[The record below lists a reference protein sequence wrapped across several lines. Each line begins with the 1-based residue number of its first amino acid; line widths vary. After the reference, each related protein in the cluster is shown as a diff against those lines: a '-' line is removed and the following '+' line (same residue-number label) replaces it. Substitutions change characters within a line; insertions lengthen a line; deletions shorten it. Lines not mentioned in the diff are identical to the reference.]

1 MIYRFM
7 HWLFGFHYVQVE
19 FIGNIYCVRVR
30 IDGDGKP
37 YVICADTRIELTDT
51 PYYIK
56 GWPSDTPYYIKGWP
70 LTASRETIIGLKQEK
85 IPT

>member
-56 GWPSDTPYYIKGWP
+56 GWP